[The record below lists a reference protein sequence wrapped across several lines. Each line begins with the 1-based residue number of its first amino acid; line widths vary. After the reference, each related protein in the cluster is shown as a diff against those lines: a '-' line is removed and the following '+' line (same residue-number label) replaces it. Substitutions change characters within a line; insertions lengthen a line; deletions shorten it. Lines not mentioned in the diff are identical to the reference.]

1 MTFRDQVDGREMEG
15 AAGEV
20 EIGGQTKSVVGPWSL
35 TARQSRSH
43 LGSSILVCQIVVA
56 LLSLL
61 VCVPTCAECGTAVR
75 PFGRWKGMCGKTSNY
90 CTNGTCTYCQTTIL
104 LTNQGAQEKRRLL
117 KYEERHSGRMRS
129 SCARDTAAGKCTER
143 KSKQD

>member
-1 MTFRDQVDGREMEG
+1 MTCRGATAILWPFRDQVDGREMEG
-15 AAGEV
+15 TAGEV
-20 EIGGQTKSVVGPWSL
+20 EISGQTKSVVGPWRF

-90 CTNGTCTYCQTTIL
+90 CTNGTCTYCQTTIPEKL
-104 LTNQGAQEKRRLL
+104 RHFSKVKNGVSVLTNQGAQRR
-117 KYEERHSGRMRS
+117 GD
-129 SCARDTAAGKCTER
+129 C
-143 KSKQD
+143 